1 MIGVAFALLL
11 LGVFLSACGA
21 SPVSESWPGLT
32 VEGGMVYVISGLPQ
46 KVYMVDAETGQ
57 QQGSFS
63 PVSESRGVLLWS
75 PVTVGGDL
83 AYVGFGDSGQGVSG
97 LYAFDPETGQERW
110 NAPAESTIIAAPAYA
125 DDVVYYADSDGHL
138 YAVDAETGAPKPGW
152 SFEAD
157 SAIWASPLVVEDRLY
172 VAGMD
177 HYVYR
182 LDPETGEVIWKTKV
196 GGAMAAQPILDDVR
210 DVLYVGAF
218 NGQVYALNADSGELV
233 EGFDFEGADNWIWS
247 EVLVTGDALY
257 VTALDGKL
265 YALDP
270 ANGALLPGLSYD
282 TGGNGEKATLI
293 RAAPVQSGDNIIV
306 AAVGVADESSQVIA
320 VKDGQQQWPWNTDR
334 SVYTN
339 LVVVG
344 DTVYVLTRD
353 GQLQTVNAE
362 TGVAG
367 WSFAGSTGD

>member
-1 MIGVAFALLL
+1 
-11 LGVFLSACGA
+11 VFLSACGA
-21 SPVSESWPGLT
+21 SPVSENWPGLT
-32 VEGGMVYVISGLPQ
+32 VEDSMVYVISGLPQ
-46 KVYMVDAETGQ
+46 RVYMVDADTGQ

-125 DDVVYYADSDGHL
+125 DGVVYYADSDGGI
-138 YAVDAETGAPKPGW
+138 YAFDAEAGAPKPGW
-152 SFEAD
+152 SFQAD
-157 SAIWASPLVVEDRLY
+157 SAIWASPLVVEDGIY

-182 LDPETGEVIWKTKV
+182 LDPESGEVVWKTRV
-196 GGAMAAQPILDDVR
+196 GAAMAAQPTLDDAR

-218 NGQVYALNADSGELV
+218 NGKVYALNADSGEFV

-270 ANGALLPGLSYD
+270 VSGSVLPGYPYD
-282 TGGNGEKATLI
+282 SSGDDAKATLI
-293 RAAPVQSGDNIIV
+293 RAAPVQAVDNIV
-306 AAVGVADESSQVIA
+306 AAAVGVADESSEVTA
-320 VKDGQQQWPWNTDR
+320 VRDGQRQWAWNTDR

-339 LVVVG
+339 PVVVG
-344 DTVYVLTRD
+344 ELVYVVTRD
-353 GQLQTVNAE
+353 GQLQTLNAE

-367 WSFAGSTGD
+367 WSFAGPTGD